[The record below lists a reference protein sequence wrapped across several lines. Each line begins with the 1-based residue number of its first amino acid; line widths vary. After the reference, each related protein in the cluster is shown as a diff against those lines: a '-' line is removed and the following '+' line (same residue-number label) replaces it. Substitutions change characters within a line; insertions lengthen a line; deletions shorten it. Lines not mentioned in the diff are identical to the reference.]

1 MINIIDISLECSD
14 YGLVNLFVIA
24 KRFFTILQ
32 IIVPIIAILFLAI
45 NVIKMVMNPDEKKNM
60 KAFYNWLIAF
70 VIIFFL
76 PTIVNTAMGLLG
88 ENYSISSC
96 WNNAETLYKGGES
109 TYNDG
114 NDGKKEPIIDTGK
127 YE

>member
-32 IIVPIIAILFLAI
+32 IIVPIIAILFLAV
-45 NVIKMVMNPDEKKNM
+45 NVIKIVVNPDEKKNM

-76 PTIVNTAMGLLG
+76 PTIVNTTMGLLG

-96 WNNAETLYKGGES
+96 WNNAEALYKGGES

>member
-24 KRFFTILQ
+24 KRFFTVLQ

-76 PTIVNTAMGLLG
+76 PTIVNTTMGLLG

-96 WNNAETLYKGGES
+96 WNNAESLYKGGES

-114 NDGKKEPIIDTGK
+114 NDGKKEPIIETDK

>member
-24 KRFFTILQ
+24 KKFFTVLQ
-32 IIVPIIAILFLAI
+32 IIVPIIAILFLAV

-76 PTIVNTAMGLLG
+76 PTIVNTTMGLLG

-96 WNNAETLYKGGES
+96 WNNAESLYKGGES

-114 NDGKKEPIIDTGK
+114 NDGKKEPIIETDK
-127 YE
+127 YK

>member
-32 IIVPIIAILFLAI
+32 IIVPIIAILFLAV
-45 NVIKMVMNPDEKKNM
+45 NVIKMVVNPDEKKNM

-76 PTIVNTAMGLLG
+76 PTIVNTTMGLLG

-114 NDGKKEPIIDTGK
+114 NDGKKEPIIDTDK

>member
-32 IIVPIIAILFLAI
+32 IIVPIIAILFLAV

-76 PTIVNTAMGLLG
+76 PTIVNTTMGLLG

-96 WNNAETLYKGGES
+96 WNNAESLYKGGES

-114 NDGKKEPIIDTGK
+114 NDGKKEPIIETDK

>member
-14 YGLVNLFVIA
+14 YGLVNLFVFA

-32 IIVPIIAILFLAI
+32 IIVPIIAILFLAV
-45 NVIKMVMNPDEKKNM
+45 NVIKMVVNPDEKKNM

-76 PTIVNTAMGLLG
+76 PTIVNTTMGLLG

-96 WNNAETLYKGGES
+96 WNNAETLYKGGDS

>member
-32 IIVPIIAILFLAI
+32 IIVPIIAILFLAV
-45 NVIKMVMNPDEKKNM
+45 NVIKMVVNPDEKKNM

-76 PTIVNTAMGLLG
+76 PTIVNTTMGLLG

>member
-32 IIVPIIAILFLAI
+32 IIVPIIAILFLAV
-45 NVIKMVMNPDEKKNM
+45 NVIKMVVNPDEKKNM

-76 PTIVNTAMGLLG
+76 PTIVNTTMGLLG

-96 WNNAETLYKGGES
+96 WNNAEALYKGGES

>member
-1 MINIIDISLECSD
+1 MMNIIDISLECSD

-32 IIVPIIAILFLAI
+32 IIVPIIAILFLAV
-45 NVIKMVMNPDEKKNM
+45 NVIKMVVNPDEKKNM

-76 PTIVNTAMGLLG
+76 PTIVNTTMGLLG

>member
-76 PTIVNTAMGLLG
+76 PTIVNTTMGLLG

-96 WNNAETLYKGGES
+96 WNNAESLYKGGES

-114 NDGKKEPIIDTGK
+114 NDGKKEPIIETDK

>member
-24 KRFFTILQ
+24 KRFFTISQ
-32 IIVPIIAILFLAI
+32 IIVPIIAILFLAV
-45 NVIKMVMNPDEKKNM
+45 NVIKMVVNPDEKMNM

-76 PTIVNTAMGLLG
+76 PTIVNTTMGLLG